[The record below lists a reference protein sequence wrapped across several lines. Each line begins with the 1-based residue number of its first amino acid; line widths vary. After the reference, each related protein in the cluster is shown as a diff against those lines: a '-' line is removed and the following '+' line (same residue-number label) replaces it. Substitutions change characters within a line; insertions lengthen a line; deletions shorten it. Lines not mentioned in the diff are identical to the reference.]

1 MQIFL
6 HIITKVHNIQKYD
19 YLSALESDQKQAE
32 NRNIYPWI
40 VTTKVK
46 SYEFFAC
53 GQPQM
58 WQLQQQKT
66 LLSLALDSR
75 R

>member
-53 GQPQM
+53 GHAPNVAAPAAENS
-58 WQLQQQKT
+58 T
-66 LLSLALDSR
+66 LTGFR
-75 R
+75 